1 MSLFTGM
8 NLFQW
13 LRPRPPK
20 PTLDKRDQQRLANL
34 APAAPLS
41 ENPLRQQRWVVVDLE
56 TSGLN
61 MNRDQVLS
69 IGAVVIEDGA
79 IDLSQQFERTL
90 LRPNHKVSPAVLIHG
105 LAPSAIAA
113 GSEPVQA
120 LLDFME
126 FVGESPLL
134 AFHAPFDQHMLS
146 RALKESLDYPFE
158 HHFLDVAEIAP
169 LLFPQA
175 GLRKAGL
182 DDWTQFFGLQA
193 EERHH
198 ASADALVTAELALI
212 LFSHAR
218 RQEIDSPARLD
229 QSLSKWR
236 RRQQSHSF

>member
-1 MSLFTGM
+1 M

-20 PTLDKRDQQRLANL
+20 PMLENRDKQRLANL
-34 APAAPLS
+34 ASAAPLS
-41 ENPLRQQRWVVVDLE
+41 EDLLRQQRWVVVDLE

-61 MNRDQVLS
+61 MSRDQVLS

-79 IDLSQQFERTL
+79 IDLGQQFERTL
-90 LRPNHKVSPAVLIHG
+90 LRPHQKLSPAVLIHG

-126 FVGESPLL
+126 FVGDSPLL

-146 RALKESLDYPFE
+146 RALKESLDHQLE
-158 HHFLDVAEIAP
+158 HHFIDVAEIAP
-169 LLFPQA
+169 MLFPQA
-175 GLRKAGL
+175 NLRKAGL

-193 EERHH
+193 QERHH

-218 RQEIDSPARLD
+218 RQQIDSPARLD
-229 QSLSKWR
+229 QSLSQWR

>member
-1 MSLFTGM
+1 M

-13 LRPRPPK
+13 LKPPRRNKVPDLTPEQLRR
-20 PTLDKRDQQRLANL
+20 LDGLPNPSVFDEK
-34 APAAPLS
+34 
-41 ENPLRQQRWVVVDLE
+41 PLRRQRWVVLDLE

-61 MNRDQVLS
+61 MSRDEVLS

-79 IDLSQQFERTL
+79 IDLGQQFERTL
-90 LRPNHKVSPAVLIHG
+90 LRPDHKLSPSVLIHG
-105 LAPSAIAA
+105 LGPSAIAA
-113 GSEPVQA
+113 GSEPVDA

-126 FVGESPLL
+126 FVGSSPLL
-134 AFHAPFDQHMLS
+134 AFHAPFDQHMIG
-146 RALKESLDYPFE
+146 RALKESLGYRLQHP
-158 HHFLDVAEIAP
+158 FLDVAEIAP

-175 GLRKAGL
+175 CLRQAGL
-182 DDWTQFFGLQA
+182 DDWTGFFGLHA

-218 RQEIDSPARLD
+218 RQDMDSPARLE
-229 QSLSKWR
+229 QCLAKWR